1 MSLPRYFSNHASAF
15 KPLGSGG
22 TLMLVDKKT
31 FRSGDPNNPNWEVT
45 DVWQGHPTVI
55 VHARDNP
62 GTYFDHPS
70 WIKDLSTKEKGPIWE
85 AEVKYG
91 NIELLSTWTL
101 DSNMIEPRISTHPNA
116 IELEKA
122 RPGWVNMIEHF
133 VDYHKNN
140 LNDRIFNFRQVQM
153 IDETMVLA
161 STNQGSKDEMDIGD
175 SGLIRWHKPL
185 PNGAYVYTTGY
196 SIDEL
201 NYFASEY
208 AKAWLLGQDAYQEPQ
223 WVIRNEVTVTAAFNF
238 SLWPKMFSN
247 VNRMFTPKQMF
258 FEPLLSGEYIPAG
271 IVVPGVPFWH
281 KQPIQKTQTTLN
293 QFVVNREWYGRYW
306 FNEFTY
312 KYAE

>member
-1 MSLPRYFSNHASAF
+1 MSLPRYFSNHATAF
-15 KPLGSGG
+15 KPLSSGG

-31 FRSGDPNNPNWEVT
+31 FQSGDPNNPTWEVT

-62 GTYFDHPS
+62 SIYFDHPS

-101 DSNMIEPRISTHPNA
+101 DSNMIE
-116 IELEKA
+116 
-122 RPGWVNMIEHF
+122 HF

-153 IDETMVLA
+153 IDETMVLS

-223 WVIRNEVTVTAAFNF
+223 WVIRNEVTVTAAFN
-238 SLWPKMFSN
+238 LD
-247 VNRMFTPKQMF
+247 
-258 FEPLLSGEYIPAG
+258 AG
-271 IVVPGVPFWH
+271 FQH
-281 KQPIQKTQTTLN
+281 DRAKDFDTS
-293 QFVVNREWYGRYW
+293 ECH
-306 FNEFTY
+306 
-312 KYAE
+312 